1 MGPHIERVVD
11 VSISPPNDKEL
22 SFEEEEKCTHLNAQ
36 AINVLFS
43 ALSEYVFKTIM
54 PLVDAHLI
62 WITLKERYDKSKCDG
77 EDTLVEASF
86 GNCSTSLPHHDK
98 SQVIISSDQ
107 EDLTSSSISSTYTMS
122 KHLWRRKIKSSN
134 LNLRR
139 SLKSIWIYKKHTMNF
154 CVSHENLV
162 DSHAMVEIAHEV
174 IIATVKSY
182 EPHVQVDFTCANTCC
197 SNTNISPS
205 TTCDLDCVG
214 KREKHMDHGLVGNA
228 QPSQDT
234 RGNMVKKLERG
245 STVACTKFYQEN
257 NKSNNKIKGQIQSW
271 IKTPITCFMSKKV
284 GHYALMC
291 FNKIDDQA
299 TLPKRRTR
307 RSNRKCY
314 GYNEKGHEVA
324 SCPHMKDDSV
334 SSKKKLNSK
343 VASYIAFS

>member
-1 MGPHIERVVD
+1 
-11 VSISPPNDKEL
+11 
-22 SFEEEEKCTHLNAQ
+22 
-36 AINVLFS
+36 
-43 ALSEYVFKTIM
+43 
-54 PLVDAHLI
+54 
-62 WITLKERYDKSKCDG
+62 
-77 EDTLVEASF
+77 
-86 GNCSTSLPHHDK
+86 
-98 SQVIISSDQ
+98 
-107 EDLTSSSISSTYTMS
+107 
-122 KHLWRRKIKSSN
+122 
-134 LNLRR
+134 
-139 SLKSIWIYKKHTMNF
+139 MNF

-174 IIATVKSY
+174 IIAMVKSY

-197 SNTNISPS
+197 SKTNISPS

-334 SSKKKLNSK
+334 SSRKKLNSK
-343 VASYIAFS
+343 VASKMQDVVKKTPCKDKNRLCYNYRAKGHIGKNCPLSNISKLNSSFDYDLLRKAKNDICATRVTSSPHASTKFIWVPKSCVTYLYGPNVVGDKNVL